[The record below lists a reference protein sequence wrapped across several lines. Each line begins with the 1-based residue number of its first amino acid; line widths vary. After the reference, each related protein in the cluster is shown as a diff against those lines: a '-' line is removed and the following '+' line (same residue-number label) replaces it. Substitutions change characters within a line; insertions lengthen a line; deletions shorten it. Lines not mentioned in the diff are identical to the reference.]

1 MEMPIA
7 AHDIDYAENLLAEG
21 ELETAAVLLE
31 ELASEAGEYADAA
44 CIATDARQWFSFS
57 SPFEYLAYRRVERDP
72 RELSQVEAPFDR
84 LYADLAYIYIQRHE
98 YESARDAL
106 KQAVRWNPMN
116 CAHRLNL
123 AEVFRALGDTQ
134 EWAALSASVLD
145 RATTPQALARA
156 FANLGQYFLAGENLA
171 AAEGCRRAAI
181 CACDADAAATA
192 LAAQLDKEHPEL
204 GELSDEVV
212 NKQLEEHGIGTGAN
226 AEIAVCLL
234 MCATDAASEGD
245 RNEATRLTL
254 LARDLVGAPACEAL
268 IRLIRD
274 SDAEL
279 AREREE
285 VAAGQGAAS
294 AESDDDAATD
304 TAPAASA
311 GSAFSDSVD
320 SKDGE

>member
-1 MEMPIA
+1 
-7 AHDIDYAENLLAEG
+7 
-21 ELETAAVLLE
+21 
-31 ELASEAGEYADAA
+31 
-44 CIATDARQWFSFS
+44 
-57 SPFEYLAYRRVERDP
+57 
-72 RELSQVEAPFDR
+72 
-84 LYADLAYIYIQRHE
+84 
-98 YESARDAL
+98 
-106 KQAVRWNPMN
+106 MN

-156 FANLGQYFLAGENLA
+156 FANLGQYFLAGENLT

-181 CACDADAAATA
+181 RACDADAAATA

-268 IRLIRD
+268 IRLIRE

-285 VAAGQGAAS
+285 AAAGQGAAS
-294 AESDDDAATD
+294 AESDDGEATD
-304 TAPAASA
+304 AAPAAPA
-311 GSAFSDSVD
+311 GSASSDSVD
-320 SKDGE
+320 FKDGE